1 MERKRGRKKLL
12 VWKLP
17 AALSGQGM
25 VGGGGR
31 RILVGVTFNC
41 SATARFYFTARSR
54 GDGAIWFTARGRV
67 WDPNPLYGRRSGGG
81 DNPLYGR
88 RSKPASPFT
97 LRLEVGRRGQS
108 TLRQEV
114 EWDGG
119 AAMSLFGLFRGFFG
133 FPERGDG
140 RGDRFFQGM
149 TLDDEDEDEDEDED
163 DGFFGARP
171 GDTFSFGFRPGGRNF
186 DDGFSGLFHE
196 MDELFKGIGSW
207 EVPSGQFDLPVLE
220 PHPYGGGRQEWSRRS
235 PRDLMLKEPEKDRP
249 EGSGEQPDGDRRD
262 RLTPEGSRRGPLTP
276 YRRPWNPP
284 NTVRPTSLLTQ
295 DQEEAIQTHQA
306 IPATRLGYNLAPLT
320 RFGSLPLNP
329 PAPANEIPSACFPN
343 LLRNSPAPCTLNSAF
358 EGKGFHPLVYLD
370 SRVNS
375 EGLDKIL
382 KPSEP
387 QTRSYF
393 KSVSVSK
400 VVLPDGSVEERRVT
414 RDGEG
419 NEETTVTRAHGEQSY
434 TTVTRR
440 DAQGKEER
448 TEEMVNMDD
457 SERQRFTEHW
467 EHRPGKDTPSELQT
481 FGDSLSFLDK
491 LLKGIFSR

>member
-1 MERKRGRKKLL
+1 
-12 VWKLP
+12 
-17 AALSGQGM
+17 
-25 VGGGGR
+25 
-31 RILVGVTFNC
+31 
-41 SATARFYFTARSR
+41 
-54 GDGAIWFTARGRV
+54 
-67 WDPNPLYGRRSGGG
+67 
-81 DNPLYGR
+81 
-88 RSKPASPFT
+88 
-97 LRLEVGRRGQS
+97 
-108 TLRQEV
+108 
-114 EWDGG
+114 
-119 AAMSLFGLFRGFFG
+119 MSLFGLFRGFFG

-149 TLDDEDEDEDEDED
+149 TLDDEDEDED
-163 DGFFGARP
+163 DGFFGARQ
-171 GDTFSFGFRPGGRNF
+171 GDTFGFGFGPGSRNF
-186 DDGFSGLFHE
+186 DDGFSGLFRE

-220 PHPYGGGRQEWSRRS
+220 PHPYGGGQQEWSRRS
-235 PRDLMLKEPEKDRP
+235 PRDLMLKEPERDHP
-249 EGSGEQPDGDRRD
+249 EGSGEQPDSDRRD
-262 RLTPEGSRRGPLTP
+262 RLTPEGPRRGPLTP
-276 YRRPWNPP
+276 YRRPWNPS
-284 NTVRPTSLLTQ
+284 NKFEEMWESLRQGETVKE
-295 DQEEAIQTHQA
+295 D
-306 IPATRLGYNLAPLT
+306 
-320 RFGSLPLNP
+320 
-329 PAPANEIPSACFPN
+329 
-343 LLRNSPAPCTLNSAF
+343 
-358 EGKGFHPLVYLD
+358 KDLD

-419 NEETTVTRAHGEQSY
+419 NEETTVTRAQGEQSY

-457 SERQRFTEHW
+457 SERERFTEHW
-467 EHRPGKDTPSELQT
+467 EHRAGKDTPHELQT